1 MAVAASLWAP
11 WVSVIPAGEV
21 ECDETS
27 STFAARNNGLDAG
40 VVGQVELSSRS
51 HSRELCGEEAR
62 SILLLL
68 LLVVVSCV
76 TVGDRPHSSVSPGTD
91 ETTEGQD
98 NKTRQG
104 RRDYKQYKHL
114 PRYLEAR
121 DRRATE
127 EIRSCAEG
135 AWPLQRNVSSRA

>member
-1 MAVAASLWAP
+1 M
-11 WVSVIPAGEV
+11 IPAGEV

-40 VVGQVELSSRS
+40 VVGHVELSSRL
-51 HSRELCGEEAR
+51 HSRELRGEEAR
-62 SILLLL
+62 SIVLLLLLLL

-76 TVGDRPHSSVSPGTD
+76 TVGDRLHSPVSPGTD

-104 RRDYKQYKHL
+104 RRDYKQYKHQ
-114 PRYLEAR
+114 PRHLEAR